1 MQIRYSIALE
11 DHKAWQ
17 GAVRSAWPG
26 FLMIRCTQS
35 IGGPGFLLLC
45 LWLFTY
51 TQHGWWPTILAAG
64 PALALGY
71 YLWRASPGL
80 WRKARLDMLH
90 REGKLSGHIG
100 EHTLEIGTDG
110 LVERNAAGEH
120 LSRWAEIENV
130 YTTRSIRSSS
140 LKPSW
145 PTCCRSNPSLKAIMI
160 SLLRPRELV
169 GRGPVANPPVAN
181 PALDGGIPSPSETG
195 RHRPAASDDC

>member
-35 IGGPGFLLLC
+35 IGGPGFLLFC
-45 LWLFTY
+45 VWLFTY
-51 TQHGWWPTILAAG
+51 AEHGWWPTILATG

-80 WRKARLDMLH
+80 WRKAKLDMLH
-90 REGKLSGHIG
+90 HEGKLNGHLG
-100 EHTLEIGTDG
+100 EHTLEVRSDG
-110 LVERNAAGEH
+110 LLERNAAGEH

-130 YTTRSIRSSS
+130 YTTPQHTFFVTKTQLAYVLPKQSVLEGNYDQFIETARACWKRS
-140 LKPSW
+140 
-145 PTCCRSNPSLKAIMI
+145 
-160 SLLRPRELV
+160 
-169 GRGPVANPPVAN
+169 
-181 PALDGGIPSPSETG
+181 GG
-195 RHRPAASDDC
+195 